1 VTGDAED
8 GALELSADQPIGVF
22 DSGVGGLTVLDEC
35 LAAMPA
41 EDFLYFGDTALFP
54 YGEKSREDLRR
65 RALDISRWL
74 VEEGV
79 KLIVIACNTA
89 TAATLGWLQQRVEVP
104 VIGVMG
110 PEARAAVQTTR
121 ARRVGL
127 LATEATVASGSYER
141 MIHAHDAGV
150 EVTSVACP
158 RLAPAIQSDDPFDE
172 SVVEMVRD
180 YTAPL
185 RAAGVDTVILG
196 CTHYPIVERLLRRSL
211 PGVTLVKSGEEIA
224 REVEETLRRKGI
236 LRPGGAEGTYRFACS
251 GDPQAFREQGS
262 RFLQMPLGD
271 VRQID
276 PGASKVRVRASRLS

>member
-1 VTGDAED
+1 V
-8 GALELSADQPIGVF
+8 ELSADQPIGVF

-54 YGEKSREDLRR
+54 YGDKSRDELRQ
-65 RALDISRWL
+65 RAQAISTWL
-74 VEEGV
+74 IEEGV

-104 VIGVMG
+104 VIGVMS

-127 LATEATVASGSYER
+127 LATEATVASGSYES

-150 EVTSVACP
+150 QVTSVACP
-158 RLAPAIQSDDPFDE
+158 RLAPAIQAGDPFDQG
-172 SVVEMVRD
+172 VIDMVRE
-180 YTAPL
+180 YTEPL
-185 RAAGVDTVILG
+185 RQAQVDTVILG
-196 CTHYPIVERLLRRSL
+196 CTHYPMVERLLRRSL

-224 REVEETLRRKGI
+224 REIVETLRRKDI
-236 LRPGGAEGTYRFACS
+236 LRPPGPEGGYRFACS
-251 GDPQAFREQGS
+251 GDPDAFREQGS

-271 VRQID
+271 VRRVD
-276 PGASKVRVRASRLS
+276 PAAAVR